1 MSYLWHTLRK
11 SPIHLNHSQIL
22 RRAIGLSVL
31 TSYINKVM
39 FEGLLE
45 SILNKVLGQYIQ
57 GLNKKDLSIS
67 VWSGDVQLTN
77 VKLRADIFK

>member
-1 MSYLWHTLRK
+1 MANDQKKRDTSHRTFQ
-11 SPIHLNHSQIL
+11 STP
-22 RRAIGLSVL
+22 LSWFA
-31 TSYINKVM
+31 SIINKVM

-67 VWSGDVQLTN
+67 VWSGDVQLSN

>member
-1 MSYLWHTLRK
+1 M
-11 SPIHLNHSQIL
+11 
-22 RRAIGLSVL
+22 SVL